1 MHRWQLWLGELVSRV
16 LQPPTPPPARQE
28 PDPEPPALAYI
39 EKTLADSYRKEI
51 DQEEN
56 VWRSM
61 PFFTATLAL
70 QVTALVQIFNK
81 LPAPVT
87 ALGIFASGLL
97 VCAAL
102 LDLIALGFL
111 CLSIWPRRFNYVAR
125 EPDLLDYA
133 QGLIRDEEEGE
144 ADDTQ
149 ERPAS
154 ALVTLKWALARQYAI
169 GADHNRQINK
179 QRERWRARAG
189 LSIVFAVLVTF
200 FLVAAIYGQYLYN
213 ELSKGTGHAAVHN
226 QTAAPVQSR
235 SGAHAKGNASQ
246 PKGSPT
252 PAHARGG

>member
-1 MHRWQLWLGELVSRV
+1 MHRWQSWLGRLVSHM
-16 LQPPTPPPARQE
+16 LQPPMPPPGRQE

-56 VWRSM
+56 VWHSL

-70 QVTALVQIFNK
+70 QVTALVQIFSK
-81 LPAPVT
+81 LPAPAT

-97 VCAAL
+97 VCTAL

-111 CLSIWPRRFNYVAR
+111 CLSIWPRRFNYVAS
-125 EPDLLDYA
+125 EPELLNYA

-144 ADDTQ
+144 ADETQ

-154 ALVTLKWALARQYAI
+154 ALVTLKWTLARQYAI

-200 FLVAAIYGQYLYN
+200 FLVATIYGQYLYN
-213 ELSKGTGHAAVHN
+213 ELRKGTGHAAVHA
-226 QTAAPVQSR
+226 QTAAPAQSR
-235 SGAHAKGNASQ
+235 TGTHAKGNAGQ
-246 PKGSPT
+246 PKSP
-252 PAHARGG
+252 PAAAHARGG